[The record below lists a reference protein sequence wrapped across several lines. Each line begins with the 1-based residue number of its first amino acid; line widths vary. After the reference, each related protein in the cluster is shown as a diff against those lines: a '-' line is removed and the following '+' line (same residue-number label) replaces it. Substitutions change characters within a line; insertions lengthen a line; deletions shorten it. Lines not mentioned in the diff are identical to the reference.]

1 MKRSPECNAFLA
13 DLRLVSGFEQSKVAL
28 ESTLLDNLY
37 IPCFVVWGT
46 EQDIILQAPK
56 VSA

>member
-13 DLRLVSGFEQSKVAL
+13 DLRLISGFEQSKVTL
-28 ESTLLDNLY
+28 ESTLLDNLI

-46 EQDIILQAPK
+46 EQDVILRMPK